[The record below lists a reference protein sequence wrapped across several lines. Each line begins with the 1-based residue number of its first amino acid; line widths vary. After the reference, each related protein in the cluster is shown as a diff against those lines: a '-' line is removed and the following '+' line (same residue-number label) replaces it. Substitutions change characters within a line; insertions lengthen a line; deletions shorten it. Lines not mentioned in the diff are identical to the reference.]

1 MCIRDSHGR
10 DLVAQID
17 TPNIV
22 HVENS
27 GYYLTKIYLLSNFF
41 ASTADEEGY
50 LLVSDGSG
58 AVIENDSRNENTS
71 TLTQT
76 DLPFYGSDF
85 GLDLSNSSSLAPY
98 SVFPVFGI
106 QRGSAGVF
114 GIVESGDAM
123 GGVRVKTENS
133 LSKYNAISPYF
144 TYYAMDIAQN
154 DILDQQENVVANRV
168 YSKKKPDAPYVV
180 RYHFL
185 YGEKSGYSGMAAYY
199 RAYLCSTG
207 SLTEKDSKSSPRLDL
222 SFIGAVTKRQMIGFI
237 PMNVEVA
244 ASTFENIQRFA
255 EELEKDGIDDFDIT
269 LQGSINGGMQFR
281 IPQKLK
287 IEKSMGGA

>member
-1 MCIRDSHGR
+1 M
-10 DLVAQID
+10 
-17 TPNIV
+17 
-22 HVENS
+22 
-27 GYYLTKIYLLSNFF
+27 
-41 ASTADEEGY
+41 
-50 LLVSDGSG
+50 
-58 AVIENDSRNENTS
+58 
-71 TLTQT
+71 
-76 DLPFYGSDF
+76 
-85 GLDLSNSSSLAPY
+85 PY
-98 SVFPVFGI
+98 RP
-106 QRGSAGVF
+106 
-114 GIVESGDAM
+114 
-123 GGVRVKTENS
+123 
-133 LSKYNAISPYF
+133 ISPITLWYS
-144 TYYAMDIAQN
+144 AN

-287 IEKSMGGA
+287 IEKSMGRSRRLQNARGLS